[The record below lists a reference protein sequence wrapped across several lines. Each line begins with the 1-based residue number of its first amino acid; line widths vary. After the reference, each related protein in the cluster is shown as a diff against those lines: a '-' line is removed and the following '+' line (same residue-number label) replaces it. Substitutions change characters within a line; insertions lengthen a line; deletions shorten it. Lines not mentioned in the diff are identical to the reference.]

1 MFSQFKDSK
10 KIFKFS
16 TITIYEHL
24 GGPIVPYIDGRG
36 TKINLYRS
44 RYQMFQRV
52 WSFQNKSIQF
62 SAYMTILHISFPVP
76 IKETFS
82 VKICDVPPGRIL
94 CWYKIL
100 QPLNGL
106 CCLIHMFLLWRSDLK
121 INVYLIYLKI
131 SFVLCKYIYTR
142 QISIVTQ
149 DSGTDNC
156 THHCLLCYMF
166 AIKRIRQPKHQV
178 HHVFNKYTIQN
189 NKYSSKL
196 IYRVSSRG
204 NFCHEIT
211 HFFAYNLPV

>member
-36 TKINLYRS
+36 TKINLYRYRCLDIKCSKGFEVFKTS
-44 RYQMFQRV
+44 RFN
-52 WSFQNKSIQF
+52 SLLTF
-62 SAYMTILHISFPVP
+62 MTILHISFLVP

-142 QISIVTQ
+142 QNSIFTQ
-149 DSGTDNC
+149 DSGTYRQLY
-156 THHCLLCYMF
+156 TSLSTLLYVCNQKNTPTKTPSTPY
-166 AIKRIRQPKHQV
+166 V
-178 HHVFNKYTIQN
+178 
-189 NKYSSKL
+189 
-196 IYRVSSRG
+196 
-204 NFCHEIT
+204 
-211 HFFAYNLPV
+211 

>member
-36 TKINLYRS
+36 TKINLYRYRCLDIKCSKGFEVFKTS
-44 RYQMFQRV
+44 RFN
-52 WSFQNKSIQF
+52 SLLTF
-62 SAYMTILHISFPVP
+62 MTILHISFLVP

-131 SFVLCKYIYTR
+131 SFVLCIIYTR
-142 QISIVTQ
+142 QNSIVT
-149 DSGTDNC
+149 SG
-156 THHCLLCYMF
+156 
-166 AIKRIRQPKHQV
+166 
-178 HHVFNKYTIQN
+178 
-189 NKYSSKL
+189 
-196 IYRVSSRG
+196 
-204 NFCHEIT
+204 E
-211 HFFAYNLPV
+211 NL